1 MALMDGPHRLRHD
14 AILKQ
19 TGEAMRGDMQATVQP
34 FEPAM
39 ADEVNALVR
48 QAYAGLQGAM
58 PQWELFSSGL
68 GQLVAQAAHSEVL
81 VVRET
86 GPGPGHIVAAVG
98 YVPPG
103 APKREFFAPEWPIVR
118 LLAVSP
124 AQRGQG
130 LGRLLVLACIERA
143 QRDGAPLLALHSS
156 PVMAPALRLYAA
168 MGFERLR
175 ELPDMFGVPY
185 ALYAKHLTAA

>member
-1 MALMDGPHRLRHD
+1 MIR
-14 AILKQ
+14 
-19 TGEAMRGDMQATVQP
+19 EMQATVQP
-34 FEPAM
+34 FEAAM

-48 QAYAGLQGAM
+48 QVYANLQSAM
-58 PQWELFSSGL
+58 PQWDLFSSGL

-81 VVRET
+81 VVRQL
-86 GPGPGHIVAAVG
+86 GPKPGRIVGAVG

-103 APKREFFAPEWPIVR
+103 APKRDFFAPEWPIVR

-130 LGRLLVLACIERA
+130 LGRLLVQACIDRA

-156 PVMAPALRLYAA
+156 PVMAPALRLYTA
-168 MGFERLR
+168 MGFEQLR
-175 ELPDMFGVPY
+175 ALPDMFGVPY
-185 ALYAKHLTAA
+185 ALYVKHLAVA